1 MYYGMGKST
10 LYPQL
15 SETYKTM
22 IDKDVFDLIN
32 EAYHNAEFIIR
43 NSKKF
48 IMDGAS
54 LLVEKKVLTLE
65 ELYTIYYKS
74 Q

>member
-1 MYYGMGKST
+1 MGKST

-22 IDKDVFDLIN
+22 IDKDVFDLLN
-32 EAYHNAEFIIR
+32 DAYHNAEFIIR

-48 IMDGAS
+48 ITDGAS
-54 LLVEKKVLTLE
+54 LLVEKRVLNLE
-65 ELYTIYYKS
+65 QLYSIYYNTH
-74 Q
+74 

>member
-1 MYYGMGKST
+1 
-10 LYPQL
+10 
-15 SETYKTM
+15 M

-32 EAYHNAEFIIR
+32 DAYHNAEFIIR

-48 IMDGAS
+48 IMEGAS

-65 ELYTIYYKS
+65 ELYSLYNNS
-74 Q
+74 